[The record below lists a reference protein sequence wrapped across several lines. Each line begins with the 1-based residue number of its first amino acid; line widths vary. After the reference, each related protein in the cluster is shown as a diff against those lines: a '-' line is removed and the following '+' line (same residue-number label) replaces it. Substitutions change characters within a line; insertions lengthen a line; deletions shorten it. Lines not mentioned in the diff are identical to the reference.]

1 MHDSRARGDAAI
13 MAYLKKQAATRK
25 IMQSDYHPASLERQ
39 AQQHWDD
46 TGAFR
51 ATESSDKPKYYCLSM
66 FPYPSGKLHM
76 GHVRNYTIGDV
87 LSRYHR
93 MKGYNVMQPMGW
105 DAFGLPAENAAQANN
120 VPPAEWTY
128 DNIDYMRRQLKSLG
142 LGIDWAR
149 EVTTCTPEYYRWEQW
164 LFTRLFEKGIIYKK
178 TASVNWDPEDQTVL
192 ANEQVIDGRGWR
204 SGALV
209 EKRDIPMYF
218 FRITQYADELL
229 QDLNRLSGWPEQVKT
244 MQANWIGKSF
254 GCEIGFRIEDRVL
267 SSAASVPQSPI
278 LNPVLKVYTTR
289 ADTIMGVTFVAIA
302 AEHPLAT
309 RAALNNPALAAFI
322 DECKHGGTAEADMAT
337 MEKKGMDTGLKVAHP
352 LTGEPIPVWI
362 GNYVLMGYG
371 EGAVM
376 AVPAHDE
383 RDFGFAKKYNLPIRQ
398 VITEKGE
405 GRHLQGV
412 GRAVP
417 VAEATTAT
425 LREKSSPGA
434 EVSPFPLPS
443 SLFSADA
450 WQEWYATKDGVCVNS
465 GKYDGL
471 NYDQA
476 VDAIAADLSALDLGE
491 KKVQFRLRDWG
502 ISRQRYWGCPIPI
515 IHCAQCGDVP
525 VPDDQLPVVLPENV
539 VPDGAGSPLAKMPQF
554 YETTCPKCKGAARRE
569 TDTMDTFVESSWYYA
584 RYTSPDCT
592 TGLVDERAKYWLP
605 VDQYIGGIEHAIL
618 HLLYARFFQKL
629 MRDVGV
635 FGEKEAVQNI
645 PLLNPDKTTSQ
656 STMSSENDDQVAGYL
671 PEGEGANGARRAAT
685 TLDEPFR
692 NLITQG
698 MVIAPTFYRTD
709 ANGKKLWINPA
720 EVDVKND
727 ERGRPVGA
735 TLRADGLPVTIGGTE
750 KMSKSKNNGVDP
762 QSIIDEYG
770 ADTARLFMMFAAPP
784 EQSLEWSD
792 AGVEGSFRFLKRVWK
807 ATHDHVEQGVV
818 AAYRSGEL
826 SAAAKTLRRQLHQT
840 IQKVDDDIG
849 RRKTF
854 NTAIAANMELLN
866 ALAKFNDITPS
877 GRAVAQETLEAI
889 ALLLAP
895 IVPHTSQAL
904 WSSLRPGSDMLDQ
917 SFPEVDQS
925 ALVQDEIELVIQ
937 INGKLRGSL
946 TVSKTTDK
954 ETLEQLA
961 VAHEMVQKQLAGTL
975 PKKIII
981 VPGRLINIVV

>member
-1 MHDSRARGDAAI
+1 MPHPKNQS
-13 MAYLKKQAATRK
+13 ATRK
-25 IMQSDYHPASLERQ
+25 TMQSNYHPASLEQQ

-46 TGAFR
+46 SGAFR

-105 DAFGLPAENAAQANN
+105 DAFGLPAENAAQAHN
-120 VPPAEWTY
+120 VPPAAWTY

-178 TASVNWDPEDQTVL
+178 TSSVNWDPEDQTVL

-229 QDLNRLSGWPEQVKT
+229 QDLDTLNGWPEQVKT

-254 GCEIGFRIEDRVL
+254 GVRFAFPYTLDGNQEKL
-267 SSAASVPQSPI
+267 W
-278 LNPVLKVYTTR
+278 VYTTR
-289 ADTIMGVTFVAIA
+289 ADTIMGVTFVAVA

-309 RAALNNPALAAFI
+309 YAAKNNPELAAFI
-322 DECKHGGTAEADMAT
+322 EDCKHGGTAEADMAT
-337 MEKKGMDTGLKVAHP
+337 MEKKGMDTGLKVSHP
-352 LTGEPIPVWI
+352 LTGEQVPVWV

-383 RDFGFAKKYNLPIRQ
+383 RDFGFAKKYHLPIKQ
-398 VITEKGE
+398 SIAAKD
-405 GRHLQGV
+405 Q
-412 GRAVP
+412 
-417 VAEATTAT
+417 
-425 LREKSSPGA
+425 S
-434 EVSPFPLPS
+434 
-443 SLFSADA
+443 FSDAA
-450 WQEWYATKDGVCVNS
+450 WQEWYATKDGVCTNS
-465 GKYDGL
+465 GQYDGL
-471 NYDQA
+471 DYDQA
-476 VDAIAADLSALDLGE
+476 VDAIAADLSAKDLGE

-525 VPDDQLPVVLPENV
+525 VPDDQLPVVLPEDV
-539 VPDGAGSPLAKMPQF
+539 VPDGAGSPLAKMPEF
-554 YETTCPKCKGAARRE
+554 YETTCPKCGSAARRE

-635 FGEKEAVQNI
+635 FDSVAAETS
-645 PLLNPDKTTSQ
+645 PLPNP
-656 STMSSENDDQVAGYL
+656 L
-671 PEGEGANGARRAAT
+671 PLAGEGANGARRAAT

-698 MVIAPTFYRTD
+698 MVIAPTFYRIE

-727 ERGRPVGA
+727 DRGRPVGA

-792 AGVEGSFRFLKRVWK
+792 AGVEGAFRFLKRVWK
-807 ATHDHVEQGVV
+807 ATHAHVEQGVV

-826 SAAAKTLRRQLHQT
+826 SAAAKALRLQLHQT

-866 ALAKFNDITPS
+866 ALGKFGDPTPA
-877 GRAVAQETLEAI
+877 GRAVVQETLEAI
-889 ALLLAP
+889 ALMLNP
-895 IVPHTSQAL
+895 IVPHTCQTL

-917 SFPEVDQS
+917 AFPQVDHS

-937 INGKLRGSL
+937 VNGKLRGNL
-946 TVSKTTDK
+946 TVAKTTDK
-954 ETLEQLA
+954 ATLEQLA
-961 VAHEMVQKQLAGTL
+961 VAHEAVQKQLAGAQ
-975 PKKIII
+975 PKKIIV